1 MKKKKHM
8 KTAAVQVK
16 LQFRGKRFEIV
27 LVFPPDMEERLYR
40 RLQPRFDKVGRKQNE
55 HTTRTT

>member
-16 LQFRGKRFEIV
+16 LQFRGKRLEIV
-27 LVFPPDMEERLYR
+27 LVVPPEMEQHLYR
-40 RLQPRFDKVGRKQNE
+40 RLQPRFAGKQKAK
-55 HTTRTT
+55 